1 MRVKDKELYAKTR
14 QMHATFCMLQPDIEK
29 SLSEATNLEDL
40 ADTIYTLRESQKFFE
55 WMKKEVGK
63 TLTLAERLC
72 CLAWVRRNVAENIKT
87 KHCVAMPD
95 IKQGPRIPREGSPE
109 YEELLQFY
117 GVPSGT
123 PFRPHWPALRDRITE
138 DIKAGRPVP
147 KGIDPSAMIPSY
159 VVKTRKKQ
167 PILDDGEA
175 SDYPTDPDLVAQ
187 ALNSVNCIKSKELT
201 DALTQLH
208 DFADT
213 LQRLMVAVA
222 APAQAQSLRDEAAE
236 ETATVAVAPGRPVFD
251 DYDNVDKDDE
261 ESMF

>member
-14 QMHATFCMLQPDIEK
+14 QMHAEFCMLQPDIEK

-87 KHCVAMPD
+87 KHCIAMPD

-123 PFRPHWPALRDRITE
+123 PFRPHWPALRDRIAE

-147 KGIDPSAMIPSY
+147 KGIDPNAMTPSY

-175 SDYPTDPDLVAQ
+175 SDYPTDPDLVA
-187 ALNSVNCIKSKELT
+187 
-201 DALTQLH
+201 DALAKINGIKVKDLTNAIIQMQ
-208 DFADT
+208 DFSDVLT
-213 LQRLMVAVA
+213 RLVELLT
-222 APAQAQSLRDEAAE
+222 APAQAQSLRDAAAE
-236 ETATVAVAPGRPVFD
+236 ETATAAVAPGRPVFAD
-251 DYDNVDKDDE
+251 DDEDDE
-261 ESMF
+261 ENMF

>member
-1 MRVKDKELYAKTR
+1 
-14 QMHATFCMLQPDIEK
+14 
-29 SLSEATNLEDL
+29 
-40 ADTIYTLRESQKFFE
+40 
-55 WMKKEVGK
+55 
-63 TLTLAERLC
+63 
-72 CLAWVRRNVAENIKT
+72 
-87 KHCVAMPD
+87 
-95 IKQGPRIPREGSPE
+95 
-109 YEELLQFY
+109 
-117 GVPSGT
+117 
-123 PFRPHWPALRDRITE
+123 
-138 DIKAGRPVP
+138 
-147 KGIDPSAMIPSY
+147 MIPSY